1 MKNPI
6 KLIDP
11 KSNVTS
17 MQNYSTVMPS
27 FNQKNYG
34 HVAGNTVPGISST
47 NNGGDAIKEFDYER
61 MQPLNTSSGDPLSNV
76 QKQKQD
82 NRNLQ
87 KAIKSAKRYNKR
99 NPNNKVAIPVGK
111 GTQSLQ
117 NQINKGMPD
126 VSLPPVDL
134 KQTINNMYEENK
146 SPFGMMDQQ
155 YDQINPQGTAP
166 MMGAPLQPSNTMGNA
181 QPVFNPNAINA
192 AQQIYGSQD
201 QRTMAMPLNT
211 QLAPLNFVDQTG
223 DGKVTYG
230 DVIKARVEGYKES
243 PAEMSYDE
251 SPAEMSYKKS
261 PVEQRQQSVPGAPLY
276 MHEDKPHVQLNT
288 KLEDYKGSDFYT
300 GLESEKEKQ
309 VLRDSI
315 VGKINSGNFRSGKNA
330 YLDGKVKALRNM
342 HLVKNGF
349 PQENIPTKPPRNK
362 RN

>member
-11 KSNVTS
+11 QSNARS

-34 HVAGNTVPGISST
+34 HVAGTTVPGISDI
-47 NNGGDAIKEFDYER
+47 NNSGNAFKEFDYER
-61 MQPLNTSSGDPLSNV
+61 MQPSNTPSGDPLSNV

-111 GTQSLQ
+111 GTQSLR

-126 VSLPPVDL
+126 VSLPSVDL
-134 KQTINNMYEENK
+134 KQTINNMYQENK

-155 YDQINPQGTAP
+155 YDQVNPQGTAP

-211 QLAPLNFVDQTG
+211 ELAPLNFVDQTG

-251 SPAEMSYKKS
+251 SPAEMSYDESPAKMHHDKK
-261 PVEQRQQSVPGAPLY
+261 
-276 MHEDKPHVQLNT
+276 
-288 KLEDYKGSDFYT
+288 KLVT
-300 GLESEKEKQ
+300 
-309 VLRDSI
+309 
-315 VGKINSGNFRSGKNA
+315 
-330 YLDGKVKALRNM
+330 
-342 HLVKNGF
+342 
-349 PQENIPTKPPRNK
+349 
-362 RN
+362 